1 MPTKKEL
8 LITTTTTTII
18 MIIIIVGKVP
28 FVSIT
33 LLSEDI
39 PKHCGSM
46 FPRQSSHT

>member
-8 LITTTTTTII
+8 LITTTATII

>member
-8 LITTTTTTII
+8 LITTTTTI

-28 FVSIT
+28 FVSIA

>member
-8 LITTTTTTII
+8 LITTTTTII

-39 PKHCGSM
+39 PKPCGSM

>member
-8 LITTTTTTII
+8 LITTTTTI

-39 PKHCGSM
+39 PKPCGSM

>member
-8 LITTTTTTII
+8 LITTTATII

-39 PKHCGSM
+39 PNHCGSM

>member
-8 LITTTTTTII
+8 LITTTTTII

>member
-8 LITTTTTTII
+8 LITTTATII
-18 MIIIIVGKVP
+18 MIIMIVGKVP

>member
-8 LITTTTTTII
+8 LITTTATII
-18 MIIIIVGKVP
+18 MIVGKVP